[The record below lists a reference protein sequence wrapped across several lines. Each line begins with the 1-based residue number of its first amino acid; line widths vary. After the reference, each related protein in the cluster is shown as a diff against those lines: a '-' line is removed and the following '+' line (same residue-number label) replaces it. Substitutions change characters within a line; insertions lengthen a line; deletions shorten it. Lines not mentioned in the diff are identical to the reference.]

1 MDHLLSTL
9 LGVLQIFIDPSKRI
23 FGLYLVSAV
32 VMALLSMRLMPRLC
46 QVHFRQVYQ
55 GRLFW
60 TDLATD
66 LGLFLLNPVIV
77 ALFSSYLY
85 FQEDLSLVII
95 FWIMENISQHGF
107 ERLFAGVT
115 PANFYASIFFTLVLF
130 LINDLSKYLVHRL
143 LHENKTLWQF
153 HKLHHSARVITPLT
167 VFRTHPIEALL
178 FILRSGLVQA
188 LVIGV
193 SYGFWGNSFTIV
205 SYFGCNVFVLVFNVF
220 GANLRHS
227 HVHLSYGRRLEGIF
241 ISPYQHQLHHSIAAA
256 DKNCNYGVALALWDR
271 LGGTLIRGRPVAKL
285 YYGLV
290 DEAPRFGD
298 IKAHYGHPIKSF
310 FQKRS

>member
-1 MDHLLSTL
+1 MDQIISAL
-9 LGVLQIFIDPSKRI
+9 LGGFEVFIDPSKRV
-23 FGLYLVSAV
+23 FGLYLLSSG
-32 VMALLSMRLMPRLC
+32 ALAFLAMRFVPELC
-46 QVHFRQVYQ
+46 QVHFWQVYR
-55 GRLFW
+55 GHIFW
-60 TDLATD
+60 KDLAID
-66 LGLFLLNPVIV
+66 LSLFCLNPIVIAV
-77 ALFSSYLY
+77 FASYLY
-85 FQEDLSLVII
+85 FKEELSLAII
-95 FWIMENISQHGF
+95 FWMMENVTSSGF
-107 ERLFAGVT
+107 EQLLDATQSIDVT
-115 PANFYASIFFTLVLF
+115 ASIFFTLSLF
-130 LINDLSKYLVHRL
+130 VVNDLSKYLVHRL
-143 LHENKTLWQF
+143 MHENKFLWQF
-153 HKLHHSARVITPLT
+153 HKLHHSAKVMTPLT

-178 FILRSGLVQA
+178 FLIRNGLVQA
-188 LVIGV
+188 FVIGV

-205 SYFGCNVFVLVFNVF
+205 SYFGCNVFVLLFNVF

-227 HVHLSYGRRLEGIF
+227 HVHLSYGRWLEGVF

-271 LGGTLIRGRPVAKL
+271 LGGTLIRGRPVVKL